1 MTVII
6 PKQAYLTIIAASV
19 RFANQKIPKDKW
31 IEANGIFIGKN
42 QNDDVLISKAYPIMH
57 EVYDPKAIVDK
68 YVWSEEDYA
77 STVIIEEE
85 AFDKGDYVIGWWHSH
100 PGFRVMLSGFGDRKT
115 TVAYQSLNPL
125 AISLVFNPERLVR
138 QVEYPERK
146 GDPVKQLKN
155 DPGFKIFRLN
165 DGNNERSN
173 FHEIEYRLEGFES
186 IEQLVIQAQKFVI
199 DITNFF
205 PSDNILE
212 TYDKFIKNQI
222 NQLNSLLLGTEEYL
236 ATLIRKGESHRI
248 YEVLDNQTREI
259 RKYVAETFIKIEKIK
274 QFMEYL
280 EFKER
285 DIIIPKIEEVLAEWD
300 ECVSNLNEKLTLLSK
315 KF

>member
-57 EVYDPKAIVDK
+57 EVYDPKAIIDK
-68 YVWSEEDYA
+68 YVWSEDDYA

-125 AISLVFNPERLVR
+125 AISLVFNSERLVR

-165 DGNNERSN
+165 NGNNERSN
-173 FHEIEYRLEGFES
+173 FHEVEYRIEGFES
-186 IEQLVIQAQKFVI
+186 MEQLVIQAQKFVI

-205 PSDNILE
+205 PSDDILE

-222 NQLNSLLLGTEEYL
+222 NQLDSLLLGTEEYL
-236 ATLIRKGESHRI
+236 ATLMRKGESQRI

-274 QFMEYL
+274 QFMDYL